1 MGCSLPGSYV
11 LHYFLEF
18 AQIHVPW
25 VDDAIPLSH
34 PLLFTSPPAL
44 NLSQHQGLFQ
54 WVGSLHQVAKVF
66 GTSASVLPM
75 SIQGWFPLALTVLIS
90 LLSKELSRVFSST
103 TIQKHQFF
111 TVQPSLWF
119 NSHMCSWLLEIPS
132 FDHTEL
138 CEQSD
143 VSAF

>member
-1 MGCSLPGSYV
+1 MGCSLPGSSI

-18 AQIHVPW
+18 SQTRVPW
-25 VDDAIPLSH
+25 VSDAIPPSH
-34 PLLFTSPPAL
+34 PLLLTSPPAL
-44 NLSQHQGLFQ
+44 ILSQHQGLFQ
-54 WVGSLHQVAKVF
+54 WAGSLNQVAKVF
-66 GTSASVLPM
+66 GISASVLPM
-75 SIQGWFPLALTVLIS
+75 NIQGWFPLRLTVLKS
-90 LLSKELSRVFSST
+90 LQTKELSRVFSSF

-119 NSHMCSWLLEIPS
+119 SSHLCTWLLEIPS
-132 FDHTEL
+132 FDHTVL

>member
-1 MGCSLPGSYV
+1 MGCSLPGSCV
-11 LHYFLEF
+11 LQYFLEF

-25 VDDAIPLSH
+25 VGDAIPLSH
-34 PLLFTSPPAL
+34 PLLLTSPPAL

-75 SIQGWFPLALTVLIS
+75 KIQGWFPLALTVLIS
-90 LLSKELSRVFSST
+90 YLSKELSRVFSST

-119 NSHMCSWLLEIPS
+119 SSHMCSWLLEIPS
-132 FDHTEL
+132 FDHTEF